1 LRRKALTPKRLQARA
16 QKLDAELRELT
27 ALWNKAAQDELA
39 IRPGERCIADLLML
53 SCDHYANLV
62 ALRKTY
68 SLQLRQFQGLCKDAE
83 HARRPP
89 ADEAGLHPVLGKRP
103 WSEGGSDSGIS
114 AATTPRSTA
123 STPTGRTP
131 SWLHP
136 GPPEDD
142 EIPADE
148 RELERGELD
157 GELGIAAEIDSVP
170 SHLRGN
176 RPAAAA
182 RGAGIESQRNG
193 VAACR

>member
-1 LRRKALTPKRLQARA
+1 MIHGARDRPIPKDGAVQ
-16 QKLDAELRELT
+16 
-27 ALWNKAAQDELA
+27 
-39 IRPGERCIADLLML
+39 
-53 SCDHYANLV
+53 
-62 ALRKTY
+62 
-68 SLQLRQFQGLCKDAE
+68 
-83 HARRPP
+83 
-89 ADEAGLHPVLGKRP
+89 
-103 WSEGGSDSGIS
+103 
-114 AATTPRSTA
+114 
-123 STPTGRTP
+123 
-131 SWLHP
+131 
-136 GPPEDD
+136 PEDD